1 MEQPEKNP
9 PRESHPARRFL
20 DKYAPHER
28 FLNRELSWIDFN
40 NRVLEE
46 GLRKDLPPLERFRF
60 LSIVSANFDDFFMIR
75 VAALKRVIRGGKY
88 RDPSGLTA
96 EEQLNAAAEKIRS
109 MFRRL
114 YECLEQEIFP
124 ALTQGG
130 LELLRPG
137 SYSRPQGDYLKS
149 FFSREILPILTP
161 LRLEAE
167 FPSGGEL
174 PSIANGVVYGAFLLT
189 RAAGVRPSD
198 GVPEETGERISL
210 VQIPPILDRIV
221 WLPAGGR
228 SAGEEGKTCWA
239 LLDDLVISWGAALFP
254 GYQVREKMLFRVHR
268 DADFSVDEKR
278 DEDFIEAM
286 EEVLVGRE
294 HSPAVRMVYSSGS
307 VRLRDELARQ
317 LGLEE
322 HDLYN
327 IDGPLS
333 LGSLYSLVQVRG
345 FEHLKEKPWK
355 YFPHPVFSG
364 SAGDEPIWDRLSQG
378 DVLLAI
384 PYQSFDPVVRFF
396 QDAAADPQV
405 ISIKTALYRTSGNS
419 PIVKALE
426 QAALNGKHVTAVVEL
441 KARFDEERNITWA
454 NRLENAGVIVVY
466 GLSQLKVHAK
476 ITLVIRRELGG
487 IRRYIHLATGNYNDK
502 TAKLYSD
509 LGLFTAQEDIGF
521 DASSFF
527 NMITGYSEIQNMR
540 KLVIAPTALKR
551 RLIELIDREARR
563 SLQGSPGRIMAK
575 MNALVDS
582 EVIDALYRAGRA
594 GVQISLNIRGICTLI
609 PGRPELSE
617 NIRVVSIV
625 GHYLEHSRIFYFANG
640 GAEEFYISSADWMPR
655 NLERRVELMIP
666 LLQENIKEQVR
677 DILDMYFRDNAQAWD
692 LDGKG
697 TWTRRAPPKGE
708 KPFSAQ
714 KYFLSRAEEEAEN
727 PWAPKQEFVVRR
739 SPPTGE

>member
-1 MEQPEKNP
+1 MEGAEAEKKTSQGP
-9 PRESHPARRFL
+9 HPARRFL
-20 DKYAPHER
+20 DKNALGER

-75 VAALKRVIRGGKY
+75 MAALKRAIRGEKY
-88 RDPSGLTA
+88 QDPSRLSA
-96 EEQLNAAAEKIRS
+96 EEQLKAAAEKIRS
-109 MFRRL
+109 MIHRL
-114 YECLEQEIFP
+114 YACLEEEVFP
-124 ALTQGG
+124 VLTQGG

-137 SYSRPQGDYLKS
+137 SYSGPQGDYLNIL
-149 FFSREILPILTP
+149 FSREILPILTP
-161 LRLEAE
+161 LRLEDE
-167 FPSGGEL
+167 GL
-174 PSIANGVVYGAFLLT
+174 PSIANGVLYGAFLLT
-189 RAAGVRPSD
+189 RAEPAG
-198 GVPEETGERISL
+198 ETPAESGERISL

-221 WLPAGGR
+221 WLPTGGTAG
-228 SAGEEGKTCWA
+228 EGKTCWA
-239 LLDDLVISWGAALFP
+239 LLDDLVINWGGALFP

-307 VRLRDELARQ
+307 ARLRDELARR

-327 IDGPLS
+327 INGPLS

-345 FEHLKEKPWK
+345 FEHLKERPRKQ
-355 YFPHPVFSG
+355 FPHPAFSCN
-364 SAGDEPIWDRLSQG
+364 AGDEPIWDRLSQG
-378 DVLLAI
+378 DVLLEL
-384 PYQSFDPVVRFF
+384 PYRSFDPVVRFF
-396 QDAAADPQV
+396 QDAAVDPQV
-405 ISIKTALYRTSGNS
+405 IAIKTALYRTSGNS

-441 KARFDEERNITWA
+441 KARFDEEQNITWA
-454 NRLENAGVIVVY
+454 NRLENAGVIVIY

-476 ITLVIRRELGG
+476 ITLVIRRELRG
-487 IRRYIHLATGNYNDK
+487 IRRYIHLSTGNYNDK
-502 TAKLYSD
+502 TAKQYSD

-527 NMITGYSEIQNMR
+527 NMITGYSEIQSMR
-540 KLVIAPTALKR
+540 KLVIAPPALKR
-551 RLIELIDREARR
+551 RLLKLIDREARR

-594 GVQISLNIRGICTLI
+594 GVQISLNIRGICSLI
-609 PGRPELSE
+609 PGRPGLSE

-666 LLQENIKEQVR
+666 ILQENIKEQVR
-677 DILDMYFRDNAQAWD
+677 DILDVYFRDNVQAWD
-692 LDGKG
+692 LDGEGK
-697 TWTRRAPPKGE
+697 WKRRIPPKGE

-714 KYFLSRAEEEAEN
+714 EYFLSRAEEEAEN
-727 PWAPKQEFVVRR
+727 PRAPKQEFVVRR